1 MFLKVTYYLI
11 GLFLLAL
18 GITFTLISNLG
29 AGGWDALVENLYKLT
44 DIKIGNWLIIIAF
57 ILLIVAAILKKEFL
71 NYKAFIVSVI
81 LGKLIDFCYYPL
93 IQVLKS
99 ENFVIK
105 FFILFI
111 GLILVGIGCAM
122 MFVTKLPKN
131 HTETFVFSIVDT
143 TGISYRKI
151 KTVADVSALII
162 AIVIGFKLKDF
173 SNLGLGTIF
182 SSFFMG
188 SIIHYMMPLTKTG
201 LYYLKKTTLN
211 IRIESF
217 FKKYRINKI

>member
-18 GITFTLISNLG
+18 GITFTLISDLG

-44 DIKIGNWLIIIAF
+44 GIKVGNWLIIIAF

-71 NYKAFIVSVI
+71 NYKAFIVSII

-99 ENFVIK
+99 ESFIIK
-105 FFILFI
+105 IFILFT

-131 HTETFVFSIVDT
+131 HTETFVFSIADT
-143 TGISYRKI
+143 TEISYRKI
-151 KTVADVSALII
+151 KTTADVSALII
-162 AIVIGFKLKDF
+162 ALVIGFKLKDF
-173 SNLGLGTIF
+173 SNLGVGTVL

-188 SIIHYMMPLTKTG
+188 SIIHYMMPLARNG
-201 LYYLKKTTLN
+201 LHYPKKIIFTPLQ
-211 IRIESF
+211 
-217 FKKYRINKI
+217 K